1 MKLKNILYSLTLLL
15 SVLTLG
21 SCVNDDDICLP
32 EGKTQVIFSLVLQ
45 DNVLTRADGDW
56 GDTYTGDIG
65 LDYDNSIDLNGIQV
79 LVFDSDATGTFQGT
93 IDDFIYLKTAKNVYT
108 YYGTAP
114 SVLNATGTYKFVVL
128 ANCSEVTGLT
138 VGTSTI
144 SDLDNIAYSLASM
157 KYIPMWGVHTKTL
170 DLAPGQQYN
179 IGDIYLLRA
188 ISKVSVKLSDDL
200 IADGFTLKSLTVD
213 KYNST
218 GYVLPKNASTYAET
232 TALDQESCI
241 NAYSS
246 AATNLAFSG
255 TDIMANDSVRFY
267 IPEYANATSKDATM
281 GVVLTLNGEDLEFP
295 AGIAFKNYTNGV
307 AEESSEYDIVRNHH
321 YIFTITGAEVGH
333 QLTLVVQ
340 TVPWDDESVTID
352 YTQTVSWKQ
361 GFEPD
366 WTTPGSTGK
375 ETIDGIEYDVLY
387 VDGGNDLSCSFTLD
401 APQGWL
407 WYAELEPLTEG
418 AGNYIT
424 FADGTT
430 LTSGSVGQA
439 ATLYLKIAT
448 GTTSTQHRSRLK
460 MYVRTPSGDQS
471 LEVNK
476 LKCIISRSI

>member
-1 MKLKNILYSLTLLL
+1 
-15 SVLTLG
+15 
-21 SCVNDDDICLP
+21 
-32 EGKTQVIFSLVLQ
+32 
-45 DNVLTRADGDW
+45 
-56 GDTYTGDIG
+56 
-65 LDYDNSIDLNGIQV
+65 
-79 LVFDSDATGTFQGT
+79 
-93 IDDFIYLKTAKNVYT
+93 
-108 YYGTAP
+108 
-114 SVLNATGTYKFVVL
+114 
-128 ANCSEVTGLT
+128 
-138 VGTSTI
+138 
-144 SDLDNIAYSLASM
+144 
-157 KYIPMWGVHTKTL
+157 MWGVHTTTL
-170 DLAPGQQYN
+170 NLVPGQQYN
-179 IGDIYLLRA
+179 IGDIFLLRA
-188 ISKVSVKLSDDL
+188 VARVSVKLSDDL
-200 IADGFTLKSLTVD
+200 INDGFTLESLSVD
-213 KYNST
+213 KYNTS
-218 GYVLPKNASTYAET
+218 GYVLPKDASTVTET
-232 TALDQESCI
+232 TALDQETCI
-241 NAYSS
+241 NVNTS
-246 AATNLAFSG
+246 AASAPLTLTGTN
-255 TDIMANDSVRFY
+255 IMANDSVKFY
-267 IPEYANATSKDATM
+267 LPEYANATAKDATM
-281 GVVLTLNGEDLEFP
+281 SVTLKLNGEELEFP
-295 AGIAFKNYTNGV
+295 AGIAFMDYNTSGV
-307 AEESSEYDIVRNHH
+307 AIEDSEYDIVRNHH

-418 AGNYIT
+418 ASNYIT

-476 LKCIISRSI
+476 LKQEYYYITQPLQMCLLSD